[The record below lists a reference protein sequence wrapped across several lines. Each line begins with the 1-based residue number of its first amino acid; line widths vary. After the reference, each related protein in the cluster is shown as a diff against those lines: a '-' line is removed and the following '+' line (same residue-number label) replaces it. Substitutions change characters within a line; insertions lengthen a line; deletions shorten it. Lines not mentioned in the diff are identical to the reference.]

1 MPLPLY
7 QRKILIGALLF
18 CLLIITFCIRIQGTG
33 HLSNLQFTGND
44 AYLYHWQAGIISE
57 HGRLPARDMHRWLP
71 VGRDNGQL
79 LSLYAYA
86 IAYIHKVVPWLS
98 LYHIQL
104 YLPTLCF
111 TLALGVLFL
120 LFVRTNGVIF
130 ATIVALL
137 LATLPG
143 SVERSTAGFGDRDA
157 WCWMFGVLSVASYL
171 WKEHQ
176 QPGKR
181 RYIATAMSGVT
192 VFLGGLSWEAFGI
205 FVLIIHVVEI
215 YKFCTTDTEEH
226 LKEHLLY
233 MLMFVPGLYLIS
245 PAYRSGYGFSTHVA
259 ALMLFPPLVILA
271 LRGTRYMLLQFYV
284 PLRLH
289 ARKIAWGLTLFA
301 IAAGVGYLFYQS
313 HTFETTA
320 FAFQESPLMKDM
332 TELADPHFGFWT
344 GRYGTIFL
352 LGSLGIILAAI
363 TLHKW
368 NGLPL
373 TLALTL
379 FTATTFFREPISR
392 WIGTTF
398 FGERVQSWASLISFQ
413 ETTSELTGMDVC
425 DILFLISFGLTAI
438 SLAITCLR
446 KQYTKNELVLL
457 AMLSW
462 FLLWVAL
469 SRGGKRYDL
478 FIGIPL
484 AYGTA
489 WLLYTLPTSVI
500 QKLSS
505 QTRWGRWAPTAFA
518 TVVLIPVLF
527 LSPFGGHATRATAA
541 ATKWRKPVVG
551 HRTPLAKTLK
561 FLNTTLPENTV
572 VAANWNYGSRLN
584 VLGGVNTITDQDT
597 FIPHWIHLY
606 YRHVYCAQS
615 AREALTFLKTHGATH
630 LMLTERG
637 LTIKAKRFS
646 NIGSNENFDRQ
657 FEVTKLILLQGKRLS
672 RIKHVPFLY
681 AEPPDITLLPNSLTA
696 HLKNGDT
703 TQLPYVAFQG
713 RNRIATQTYSDDTS
727 YGSVILYY
735 NDENTLEKTFHV
747 PTIGWQSLAVR
758 LYFRGDLQD
767 IFVPIYPANGDDT
780 APIKVWEIR
789 YPSDIKT
796 DEKYLKTE

>member
-1 MPLPLY
+1 
-7 QRKILIGALLF
+7 
-18 CLLIITFCIRIQGTG
+18 
-33 HLSNLQFTGND
+33 
-44 AYLYHWQAGIISE
+44 
-57 HGRLPARDMHRWLP
+57 
-71 VGRDNGQL
+71 
-79 LSLYAYA
+79 
-86 IAYIHKVVPWLS
+86 
-98 LYHIQL
+98 
-104 YLPTLCF
+104 
-111 TLALGVLFL
+111 
-120 LFVRTNGVIF
+120 
-130 ATIVALL
+130 
-137 LATLPG
+137 
-143 SVERSTAGFGDRDA
+143 
-157 WCWMFGVLSVASYL
+157 
-171 WKEHQ
+171 
-176 QPGKR
+176 
-181 RYIATAMSGVT
+181 
-192 VFLGGLSWEAFGI
+192 
-205 FVLIIHVVEI
+205 
-215 YKFCTTDTEEH
+215 
-226 LKEHLLY
+226 
-233 MLMFVPGLYLIS
+233 MLMFVPGLYLFS

-392 WIGTTF
+392 WLGTTF
-398 FGERVQSWASLISFQ
+398 FGEQVQSWASLISFQ

-500 QKLSS
+500 QKLVLTDTVGAMGTHCFRNRCTHSRS
-505 QTRWGRWAPTAFA
+505 FFESLRRTCHSRHCRRREMAETRCRE
-518 TVVLIPVLF
+518 
-527 LSPFGGHATRATAA
+527 
-541 ATKWRKPVVG
+541 

-561 FLNTTLPENTV
+561 FLNTV
-572 VAANWNYGSRLN
+572 V
-584 VLGGVNTITDQDT
+584 
-597 FIPHWIHLY
+597 P
-606 YRHVYCAQS
+606 
-615 AREALTFLKTHGATH
+615 REH
-630 LMLTERG
+630 RC
-637 LTIKAKRFS
+637 R
-646 NIGSNENFDRQ
+646 
-657 FEVTKLILLQGKRLS
+657 
-672 RIKHVPFLY
+672 
-681 AEPPDITLLPNSLTA
+681 
-696 HLKNGDT
+696 
-703 TQLPYVAFQG
+703 
-713 RNRIATQTYSDDTS
+713 
-727 YGSVILYY
+727 
-735 NDENTLEKTFHV
+735 
-747 PTIGWQSLAVR
+747 
-758 LYFRGDLQD
+758 
-767 IFVPIYPANGDDT
+767 
-780 APIKVWEIR
+780 
-789 YPSDIKT
+789 
-796 DEKYLKTE
+796 